1 MRKINVLVIDDERH
15 ARSELKRLIAGFPEL
30 NYVGEARNADEA
42 QQLIEDKQPD
52 LLFLDIQMPERTGFD
67 LLEALANVPEVIFT
81 TAFDQYAV
89 KAFEV
94 NALDYLLKP
103 IRAERF
109 AQAIAKLAMK
119 SAFSGQS
126 KQIFVKDRD
135 QYHFVRWEEVYL
147 IESMD
152 NYARLFFDR
161 KNVWLK
167 RSLNQLIKTLDE
179 AMFFRI
185 NRAQVINMNFIQSI
199 HTTENSRLTV
209 TLTTGQTL
217 KVSDRQSV
225 RLKNTG
231 KI

>member
-1 MRKINVLVIDDERH
+1 MRKINVLIIDDERH
-15 ARSELKRLIAGFPEL
+15 ARMEIKRLIAGFPEL
-30 NYVGEARNADEA
+30 ACIGEARNADEA
-42 QQLIEDKQPD
+42 QQLIEEKHPD

-67 LLEALANVPEVIFT
+67 LLESLDNVPEVIFT

-94 NALDYLLKP
+94 SALDYLLKP

-109 AQAIAKLAMK
+109 AQAIAKLNIK

-126 KQIFVKDRD
+126 KQIFVKDRNK
-135 QYHFVRWEEVYL
+135 YHFIRWEKVYL

-152 NYARLFFDR
+152 NYARLFYEE

-167 RSLNQLIKTLDE
+167 SSLNQLVKTVDDAL
-179 AMFFRI
+179 FFRI
-185 NRAQVINMNFIQSI
+185 NRAQVINMKFIQTI
-199 HTTENSRLTV
+199 NTTETNGLTI

-217 KVSDRQSV
+217 KVSQRQSV
-225 RLKNTG
+225 RLKNAG